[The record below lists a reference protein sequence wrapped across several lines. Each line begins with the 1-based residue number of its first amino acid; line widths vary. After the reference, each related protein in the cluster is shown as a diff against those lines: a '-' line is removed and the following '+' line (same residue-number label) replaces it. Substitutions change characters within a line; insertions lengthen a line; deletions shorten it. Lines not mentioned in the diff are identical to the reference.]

1 MNKQQMQD
9 REQFRRYAE
18 AALSAMNPRDFSG
31 YDRMAA
37 GAFQMAINMML
48 SEGQHWERYQLQAL
62 SAIVDDERVRHEGK

>member
-1 MNKQQMQD
+1 
-9 REQFRRYAE
+9 
-18 AALSAMNPRDFSG
+18 
-31 YDRMAA
+31 MAA